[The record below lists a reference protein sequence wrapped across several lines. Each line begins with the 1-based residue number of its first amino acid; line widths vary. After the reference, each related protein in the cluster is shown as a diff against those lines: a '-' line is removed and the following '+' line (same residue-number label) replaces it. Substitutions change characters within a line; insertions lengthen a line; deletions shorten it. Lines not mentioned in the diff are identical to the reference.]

1 MEWLGVLLLYLI
13 SGFMK
18 KRQQNLKRR
27 EIESD
32 PEWDSGETF
41 SENIEEPPNSLDQLL
56 NDLFEDNP
64 KTPDPDPLVR
74 QAVKKVNTESLSKQ
88 EEHKIDESAPFENK
102 EDSDEKIS
110 HSKLSERKEQHLG
123 NKWQKKV
130 DVRRNLF
137 KSQQGLK
144 KSIITKE
151 VLDQPLALRK

>member
-32 PEWDSGETF
+32 PEWDSEKSF
-41 SENIEEPPNSLDQLL
+41 SENIEKSPSSLDQLL

-64 KTPDPDPLVR
+64 KTPEPDPLVR
-74 QAVKKVNTESLSKQ
+74 QAVKNANTEPLSKQ
-88 EEHKIDESAPFENK
+88 KKHKINESALIENK
-102 EDSDEKIS
+102 EEDDEKIS
-110 HSKLSERKEQHLG
+110 HSKLSERAEQHLG
-123 NKWQKKV
+123 NKWQKKANI
-130 DVRRNLF
+130 RRELF
-137 KSQQGLK
+137 ESQQGIK

-151 VLDQPLALRK
+151 ILDQPLALRK